1 MRRILFLDSM
11 RGFAIFLMMIIHA
24 YSFATI
30 DPLSGKAY
38 GTNSALVLAPE
49 IPLATMFP
57 IFFFVSGISIAI
69 SISRRRSKGEG
80 ILGIA
85 SHFAGRALLLVS
97 VGIAISGIGG
107 LSGIQFY
114 FLNGREPISLI
125 GLSALLALP
134 AIYLGTPKRLAALA
148 VTSYAIVGGA
158 LLSEP
163 LILFAGAA
171 GPILLTGPF
180 SMFKTMPLILAG
192 ASIGLQA
199 SSSTSIRKVTLAS
212 SGGALLA
219 AVVAG
224 SAFYTGEV
232 AYASTYFISIPLVA
246 SIGLLGTPI
255 FAALEGRGI
264 RLMPLAVF
272 GRTGLFVYGAQI
284 FILTLAMIIFPY
296 SPGNDV
302 FVLMTLACLATLWPA
317 SYFIVRAKGG
327 TKAYSPPAIT

>member
-38 GTNSALVLAPE
+38 GTNSALVLAPG

-57 IFFFVSGISIAI
+57 IFFFVSGISIAA
-69 SISRRRSKGEG
+69 SISRRRSRGEG
-80 ILGIA
+80 ILKIA
-85 SHFAGRALLLVS
+85 SHFAGRALLLLS
-97 VGIAISGIGG
+97 VGIAISAIGG

-114 FLNGREPISLI
+114 LLNGREPISLI
-125 GLSALLALP
+125 GLSALLSLP
-134 AIYLGTPKRLAALA
+134 AIYLGTPRRLAMLSVA
-148 VTSYAIVGGA
+148 SYVIVGGA

-163 LILFAGAA
+163 LILIAGAA
-171 GPILLTGPF
+171 GPMLLTGPF
-180 SMFKTMPLILAG
+180 SLLKTMPLILAG
-192 ASIGLQA
+192 ASMGLQVA
-199 SSSTSIRKVTLAS
+199 SGASIRKLALAS
-212 SGGALLA
+212 SGAAILVAILA
-219 AVVAG
+219 V
-224 SAFYTGEV
+224 SPFYSGEM
-232 AYASTYFISIPLVA
+232 AYASTYFVSIPLVA

-284 FILTLAMIIFPY
+284 FILTLAMMAFPY
-296 SPGNDV
+296 QPGNDA
-302 FVLMTLACLATLWPA
+302 FVLMTLACIATLWPA
-317 SYFIVRAKGG
+317 SYLIVRARGG
-327 TKAYSPPAIT
+327 TEAYSLPAVT